1 MDQIGYFNLLQEIQQ
16 NFEEQMLDQSLN
28 ISRLN
33 DDEELDFQ
41 TKVIFTLADYLQ
53 TLSPTEYYDIAQIL

>member
-1 MDQIGYFNLLQEIQQ
+1 
-16 NFEEQMLDQSLN
+16 MLDQSLN

-53 TLSPTEYYDIAQIL
+53 TLSPTEYYDIA